1 MVVDAGDGVG
11 LKHVIDHQKIIIIS
25 LEYHPSLHHNTH
37 THAQDRIQTM
47 YQVDW
52 AERGGILLETLG
64 ICLCKQSWCFFK
76 LNSDI
81 HEMTIYESFLTSNNL
96 LFAWIKS

>member
-52 AERGGILLETLG
+52 AEQGGI
-64 ICLCKQSWCFFK
+64 F
-76 LNSDI
+76 
-81 HEMTIYESFLTSNNL
+81 SNIRDFGRL
-96 LFAWIKS
+96 

>member
-1 MVVDAGDGVG
+1 MVGDAGDGVG

-64 ICLCKQSWCFFK
+64 MNFPVFVHLA
-76 LNSDI
+76 
-81 HEMTIYESFLTSNNL
+81 NNL
-96 LFAWIKS
+96 SISSN